1 MCVYIYVYIYIEK
14 YGKQWNVI
22 SYETAWMQPQASK
35 NSSSDSG
42 KKKQHGCFN
51 DLGKLP
57 KITHLK

>member
-42 KKKQHGCFN
+42 KNTDVSMIWVNYQKS
-51 DLGKLP
+51 L
-57 KITHLK
+57 T